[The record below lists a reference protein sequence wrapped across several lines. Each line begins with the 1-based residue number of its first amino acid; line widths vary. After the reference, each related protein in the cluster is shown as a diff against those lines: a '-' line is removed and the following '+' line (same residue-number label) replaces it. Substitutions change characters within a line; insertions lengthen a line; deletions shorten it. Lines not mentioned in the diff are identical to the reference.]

1 MSPLLNIS
9 SANSLKMPPSTVG
22 GDDASEIDRM
32 VHETAEKYRARSLP
46 AMERAPISQAI
57 AYIKSLQQESGGFSL
72 MAGEDANLLMTGY
85 ALFALGIVGLDIKD
99 SIVKSA
105 IDYLEAV
112 KAKTG
117 AFGYHL
123 DSSASLGPTAV
134 IAHALD
140 ALGAPASMGLLQ
152 ECKGYIAEWMSN
164 GGWRE
169 TFSLDD
175 KDTGD
180 IETALTALCV
190 FALGESLVPTQ
201 RREIIER
208 ILSIRNHDGGWG
220 WSKGY
225 PSDTD
230 NTALALL
237 ALSQLSRNEDL
248 DIVDLRPSLDH
259 AVRYLLS
266 CQNEDGGFRQRRAG
280 EAAPMIDTTAIAAYA
295 LATVGRPTDE
305 PVRRASRFLLRNQ
318 NEDGG
323 WGNYPG
329 MASDLDSTFYAI
341 QALIAVGE
349 SIISV
354 QDAEECLA
362 ELGKQIREFYESRVA
377 KTVEER
383 DQLELELKA
392 AERKAQ
398 MLEVTLGIVVTIA
411 SIILG
416 FFGF

>member
-1 MSPLLNIS
+1 
-9 SANSLKMPPSTVG
+9 
-22 GDDASEIDRM
+22 
-32 VHETAEKYRARSLP
+32 
-46 AMERAPISQAI
+46 
-57 AYIKSLQQESGGFSL
+57 
-72 MAGEDANLLMTGY
+72 
-85 ALFALGIVGLDIKD
+85 
-99 SIVKSA
+99 
-105 IDYLEAV
+105 
-112 KAKTG
+112 
-117 AFGYHL
+117 
-123 DSSASLGPTAV
+123 
-134 IAHALD
+134 
-140 ALGAPASMGLLQ
+140 MGLLR

-201 RREIIER
+201 RREIVER
-208 ILSIRNHDGGWG
+208 IPSIRNHDGGWG

-230 NTALALL
+230 HTALALL

-248 DIVDLRPSLDH
+248 DVVDLRPSLDH

-362 ELGKQIREFYESRVA
+362 E
-377 KTVEER
+377 
-383 DQLELELKA
+383 
-392 AERKAQ
+392 
-398 MLEVTLGIVVTIA
+398 
-411 SIILG
+411 
-416 FFGF
+416 